1 MAPLVLSEPY
11 SPRPITSLQLW
22 MRPPWRLKVYGIAYR
37 GARPRPELVGAARS
51 AAAGLLDEVGSRRNH
66 YGVGFVG
73 VHDGRGA
80 NFVIVDW
87 WADENE
93 LHHRVYLSPTDRP
106 GELRPAGPDDPAA
119 CVWDAAVIAYE
130 RQAWVEAV
138 LANPAGPDLDAYL
151 ARRLTAA
158 V

>member
-1 MAPLVLSEPY
+1 MASLVLSEPY
-11 SPRPITSLQLW
+11 APRPITFLQLW
-22 MRPPWRLKVYGIAYR
+22 VHPPWRLKVYGIAYR
-37 GARPRPELVGAARS
+37 GAGPRPELVTAGKRV
-51 AAAGLLDEVGSRRNH
+51 AAGLLDEVAGRGSH
-66 YGVGFVG
+66 YGVGYVG

-80 NFVIVDW
+80 NFVFVDW

-93 LHHRVYLSPTDRP
+93 LHHRVFLSPADRP
-106 GELRPAGPDDPAA
+106 EALRPAGPDDPIA
-119 CVWDAAVIAYE
+119 CVWDASVIAFE

-151 ARRLTAA
+151 ARRMTGS